1 MASKKQIAVIGLG
14 IFGYNIAKVLSQKKC
29 EVLAIDINEE
39 RIREISGLITHA
51 VQANATEEKT
61 LRALGIEKMDVVIV
75 GIGTGMEAS
84 ILVTL
89 LLKEMGVKKI
99 VAKALN
105 SLHGKILRKV
115 GADRIIFP
123 ERDMALKLAEGL
135 ISPNILDQIELSSY
149 YSIVEIHAPQSFI
162 GKTIRDI
169 DIRAKYGVTVIAI
182 KKKQPIVTKSGETD
196 FKEIVNIS
204 PQPEDEIGEG
214 DSLVVLGK
222 IETITQLK
230 KD

>member
-1 MASKKQIAVIGLG
+1 MRRSPTVR
-14 IFGYNIAKVLSQKKC
+14 KVLSQKKC

-135 ISPNILDQIELSSY
+135 ISPNILEQIELSSY

-162 GKTIRDI
+162 GKTIRDV

-196 FKEIVNIS
+196 FKEVVNIS
-204 PQPEDEIGEG
+204 PQAEDEINEG
-214 DSLVVLGK
+214 DCLVVLGK